1 VAAADGGLVVVL
13 ADRGGLMSC
22 VLFFLDRPGPAVER
36 AEVFDLGCG
45 RIGEDSLD
53 GIGEFAA
60 DVFRFGWNFF
70 VVTMEDVDNSR
81 TGLEVVEGG

>member
-60 DVFRFGWNFF
+60 DGFRFGWNFF